1 MNRDLLRKLPAVDSL
16 LRDARISDFFRDN
29 PRRLV
34 ADAIR
39 IVLEE
44 EREYI
49 KKSGLKD
56 YQFNMEAFMERVSAQ
71 MEKSGRPSLVRVVNA
86 TGVILHTNL
95 GRSPLAEA
103 ALKSLADV
111 SLHYSNLEFDL
122 EKRERGERYTHV
134 EEDLCRLTGA
144 ESAMVVNN
152 NAAAVLLA
160 LNTIA
165 EGKEVIVSRGELV
178 EIGGSFRIPDVMRKS
193 GARLVEVGTTNRTHI
208 RDYES
213 AITQE
218 TALILKVHKSNF
230 DIIGFTAEVSF
241 HELAELGSRSG
252 VPLMNDLGSGSL
264 IDLSKWGLSLFTG
277 GAKRGGRMGTVPLKK
292 EPTVRD
298 AVKSGIDVV
307 TFSGDKLLGG
317 PQAGIIVGKKEIV
330 DAVKKNPLTRALR
343 VDKLTFAAL
352 EATLRIYRDER
363 KALQE
368 IPILNMLTK
377 PLAELTKKGKKLVK
391 GLRGISMDRLEI
403 SLRDGCSQVGG
414 GALPLQEIPTKL
426 VAVKPKYISVN
437 QLERLMR
444 MNQVPII
451 SRIERDEVVLDMR
464 TLMDGDLE
472 IIIDFFKGAGIE

>member
-16 LRDARISDFFRDN
+16 LRDTRVSDYIRDN
-29 PRRLV
+29 SRRAV

-39 IVLEE
+39 IVLNE

-49 KKSGLKD
+49 KKSGLRD
-56 YQFNMEAFMERVSAQ
+56 YQFNMEAFMGRVRAQ
-71 MEKSGRPSLVRVVNA
+71 MEKIGRPSLVRVVNA

-95 GRSPLAEA
+95 GRAPLAEA

-111 SLHYSNLEFDL
+111 SLHYTNLEFDI
-122 EKRERGERYTHV
+122 EKGERGERYTHV
-134 EEDLCRLTGA
+134 EEDLCILTGA

-152 NAAAVLLA
+152 NAAAVLLV

-208 RDYES
+208 SDYES

-241 HELAELGSRSG
+241 QGLAELGSRSG

-264 IDLSKWGLSLFTG
+264 IDLSKFG
-277 GAKRGGRMGTVPLKK
+277 MKK
-292 EPTVRD
+292 EPTVQD

-317 PQAGIIVGKKEIV
+317 PQAGIIVGKKKII

-343 VDKLTFAAL
+343 VDKLTVAAL
-352 EATLRIYRDER
+352 EATLRIYRDEL

-368 IPILNMLTK
+368 IPILNMMTK
-377 PLAELTKKGKKLVK
+377 PIAELAKKLVK
-391 GLRGISMDRLEI
+391 GLRGVSRDSFEI
-403 SLRDGCSQVGG
+403 IIRDGCSHVGG

-426 VAVKPKYISVN
+426 VAVRPKYISPN
-437 QLERLMR
+437 QLERSMR

-451 SRIERDEVVLDMR
+451 ARIEKDEVVLDMR
-464 TLMDGDLE
+464 TLLEGDEE
-472 IIIDFFKGAGIE
+472 IITVFFKEAGNR

>member
-1 MNRDLLRKLPAVDSL
+1 MNIDLLRKLPAVDSL
-16 LRDARISDFFRDN
+16 LRDTRVSDFLRDN

-34 ADAIR
+34 ADAVR

-49 KKSGLKD
+49 KKSGLRD
-56 YQFNMEAFMERVSAQ
+56 YQFNMEAFMERVRAQ
-71 MEKSGRPSLVRVVNA
+71 MEKIGRPSLKRVVNA

-95 GRSPLAEA
+95 GRAPLAEA
-103 ALKSLADV
+103 ALKSLSDV
-111 SLHYSNLEFDL
+111 SLHYTNLEFDI
-122 EKRERGERYTHV
+122 EKGERGERYAHV
-134 EEDLCRLTGA
+134 EEDLCSLTGA
-144 ESAMVVNN
+144 ESAVVVNN
-152 NAAAVLLA
+152 NAAAVLLV

-218 TALILKVHKSNF
+218 TALILKVHRSNF

-241 HELAELGSRSG
+241 QDLAELGSRSG
-252 VPLMNDLGSGSL
+252 IPLMNDLGSGSL
-264 IDLSKWGLSLFTG
+264 IDLSKFG
-277 GAKRGGRMGTVPLKK
+277 MKK
-292 EPTVRD
+292 EPTVQD
-298 AVKSGIDVV
+298 AVKSGVDVV

-317 PQAGIIVGKKEIV
+317 PQAGIIVGKKKII

-343 VDKLTFAAL
+343 VDKLTVAAL
-352 EATLRIYRDER
+352 EATLRIYRDEL

-368 IPILNMLTK
+368 IPILNMMTK

-391 GLRGISMDRLEI
+391 GLRGISKDRFEI
-403 SLRDGCSQVGG
+403 TMRDGCSQVGG

-426 VAVKPKYISVN
+426 VVVRPKYISVN
-437 QLERLMR
+437 QLERSMR
-444 MNQVPII
+444 MNQVPIV

-464 TLMDGDLE
+464 TLMDGDVE
-472 IIIDFFKGAGIE
+472 TIIDFFKGASIE

>member
-16 LRDARISDFFRDN
+16 LRDTRVSDYIRDN
-29 PRRLV
+29 SRRAV

-39 IVLEE
+39 IVLNE

-49 KKSGLKD
+49 KKSGLRD
-56 YQFNMEAFMERVSAQ
+56 YQFNMEAFMGRVRAQ
-71 MEKSGRPSLVRVVNA
+71 MEKIGRPSLVRVVNA

-95 GRSPLAEA
+95 GRAPLAEA

-111 SLHYSNLEFDL
+111 SLHYTNLEFDI
-122 EKRERGERYTHV
+122 EKGERGERYTHV
-134 EEDLCRLTGA
+134 EEDLCILTGA

-152 NAAAVLLA
+152 NAAAVLLV

-241 HELAELGSRSG
+241 QGLAELGSRSG

-264 IDLSKWGLSLFTG
+264 IDLSKFG
-277 GAKRGGRMGTVPLKK
+277 MKK
-292 EPTVRD
+292 EPTVQD

-317 PQAGIIVGKKEIV
+317 PQAGIIVGKKKII

-343 VDKLTFAAL
+343 VDKLTVAAL
-352 EATLRIYRDER
+352 EATLRIYRDEL

-368 IPILNMLTK
+368 IPILNMMTK
-377 PLAELTKKGKKLVK
+377 PIAELAKKLVK
-391 GLRGISMDRLEI
+391 GLRGVSRDSFEI
-403 SLRDGCSQVGG
+403 IIRDGCSHVGG

-426 VAVKPKYISVN
+426 VAVRPKYISPN
-437 QLERLMR
+437 QLERSMR

-451 SRIERDEVVLDMR
+451 ARIEKDEVVLDMR
-464 TLMDGDLE
+464 TLLEGDEE
-472 IIIDFFKGAGIE
+472 IITVFFKEAGNR

>member
-1 MNRDLLRKLPAVDSL
+1 MNRDLLRKLPAVDYL
-16 LRDARISDFFRDN
+16 LRDTRVSDYLRDN

-34 ADAIR
+34 ADAVR

-56 YQFNMEAFMERVSAQ
+56 YQFNMEAFMERVRAQ
-71 MEKSGRPSLVRVVNA
+71 MEKIGRPSLVRVVNA

-95 GRSPLAEA
+95 GRAPLAEA
-103 ALKSLADV
+103 ALKSLADA
-111 SLHYSNLEFDL
+111 SLHYTNLEFDI
-122 EKRERGERYTHV
+122 EKGERGERYTHV

-144 ESAMVVNN
+144 ESAVVVNN
-152 NAAAVLLA
+152 NAAAVLLV

-165 EGKEVIVSRGELV
+165 EGKEVVVSRGELV

-213 AITQE
+213 AVTQE

-230 DIIGFTAEVSF
+230 DLIGFTAEVSF
-241 HELAELGSRSG
+241 QDLAELGGRSG
-252 VPLMNDLGSGSL
+252 IPLMNDLGSGSL
-264 IDLSKWGLSLFTG
+264 IDLSRFG
-277 GAKRGGRMGTVPLKK
+277 MKK
-292 EPTVRD
+292 EPTVQD
-298 AVKSGIDVV
+298 AVKSGVDVV

-317 PQAGIIVGKKEIV
+317 PQAGIIVGKKKII

-343 VDKLTFAAL
+343 VDKLTVAAL
-352 EATLRIYRDER
+352 EATLRIYRDELR
-363 KALQE
+363 AVKE

-377 PLAELTKKGKKLVK
+377 PLSELTKKGKKLVK
-391 GLRGISMDRLEI
+391 VLRGISRDRFEI
-403 SLRDGCSQVGG
+403 IMRDGCSQVGG

-426 VAVKPKYISVN
+426 VAVRPKLISVN

-451 SRIERDEVVLDMR
+451 SRIERDEVVFDIR
-464 TLMDGDLE
+464 TLMDGDIE
-472 IIIDFFKGAGIE
+472 IVVDFFKGASIE